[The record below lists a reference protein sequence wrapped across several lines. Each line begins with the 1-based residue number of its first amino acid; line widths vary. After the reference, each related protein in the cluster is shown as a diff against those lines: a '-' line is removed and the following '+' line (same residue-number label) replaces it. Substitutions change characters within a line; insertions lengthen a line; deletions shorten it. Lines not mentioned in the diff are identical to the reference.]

1 MNKPKIIAHRGAS
14 GHAPENTMAAFRL
27 AMEQHADGIELDVML
42 SKDGHVVVIHDAT
55 VNRTTN
61 GTGRVSALTLAEL
74 QTLDAGNGEH
84 IPTLEEVLE
93 TFGDQWVIN
102 VELKNH
108 IAPFDRLPVVVAEMV
123 KRMGLTDSVVLSS
136 FMPLKFARIRRHCPN
151 VKLGLLT
158 LPRHAKS
165 KLWRLFQYDAL
176 HPYFEDIDADLVAAE
191 KAHNRQI
198 STYTVDDPDD
208 IRRLAALGVDSIITN
223 LPLEARAALE
233 TAE

>member
-108 IAPFDRLPVVVAEMV
+108 IAP
-123 KRMGLTDSVVLSS
+123 LTGCRSWSPRWS
-136 FMPLKFARIRRHCPN
+136 N
-151 VKLGLLT
+151 V
-158 LPRHAKS
+158 
-165 KLWRLFQYDAL
+165 WD
-176 HPYFEDIDADLVAAE
+176 
-191 KAHNRQI
+191 
-198 STYTVDDPDD
+198 
-208 IRRLAALGVDSIITN
+208 
-223 LPLEARAALE
+223 
-233 TAE
+233 